1 MDRAVTHYEKGN
13 SFYEQG
19 RMNDAI
25 DAYREALRLKPDYS
39 EGYNNLGAALQA
51 IGRMDEAISAYREAV
66 RLNAAYATAWSNLGS
81 ALQHQGNI
89 NDAITAYGEAIRLKP
104 DYAMAHYNLGNALRA
119 LHHANEAIGAFR
131 TAVRLKPD
139 LAEAHSNLG
148 AVLHEQERLDESLA
162 EYQEALKLRPNWG
175 SAAAQVVHLLRQL
188 CRWDELAPRAEALR
202 HAIVTDGPLSKGIPP
217 FSMLVA
223 DTTPAE
229 QLRCARQWVS
239 YKNFVTRDSVRRASG
254 RRNDRLRIGYLSADF
269 REHAVSYLIAGTL
282 ESHDRSAV
290 EITAYSYSPPDS
302 SPMRRRIESAVEHFV
317 DIAHM
322 QDQTAAAR
330 IADDGID
337 VLVDLQGYT
346 HHARTGILTFR
357 PAPIQA
363 QFLGYPGTM
372 GTRLVDYLIADK
384 FIIPESHFRHYA
396 ERIVHLPDCYQPNDP
411 QRAIGPA
418 PTRSEAGLPG
428 TGLVFCSFNETYKIS
443 RAIFEVWMRLLSA
456 VPDSVLWLMSSNRW
470 APENLRKEAQ
480 RLGVDA
486 QRLIFAPRV
495 APAAHRGRLALADLV
510 LDTLPYNAHTTASD
524 ALWSGVPVLT
534 CPGETFA
541 SRVAG
546 SLLQTMRLLELI
558 AGSLEEYEQKA
569 MQLGGQPERLAALKA
584 KVKEC
589 RQNSPLFDAARFA
602 RHLEAAY
609 RAMWDR
615 HTRGKPPAAFS
626 V

>member
-1 MDRAVTHYEKGN
+1 MDRAVAHYEKGN
-13 SFYEQG
+13 SLYEQG
-19 RMNDAI
+19 RMEDAI
-25 DAYREALRLKPDYS
+25 AAYREAVRLKPDYS

-66 RLNAAYATAWSNLGS
+66 RINAAYATAWSNLGS
-81 ALQHQGNI
+81 ALQHEGKI
-89 NDAITAYGEAIRLKP
+89 NDAITAYHQAIQLKP
-104 DYAMAHYNLGNALRA
+104 DYAMAHYNLGNAMRA
-119 LHHANEAIGAFR
+119 LHHANEAIDSFR

-139 LAEAHSNLG
+139 FAEAHSNLG

-217 FSMLVA
+217 FSMLIA
-223 DTTPAE
+223 ETTPAE
-229 QLRCARQWVS
+229 QLRCARQWVA
-239 YKNFVTRDSVRRASG
+239 YKNLAARDGARRASG
-254 RRNDRLRIGYLSADF
+254 PGNGRLRIGYLSADF
-269 REHAVSYLIAGTL
+269 REHAISYLIAGAL
-282 ESHDRSAV
+282 ESHDRGAV
-290 EITAYSYSPPDS
+290 EVTAYSYSPPDA

-317 DIAHM
+317 DVAHM
-322 QDQTAAAR
+322 QDQAAAAR

-384 FIIPESHFRHYA
+384 FIIPESKFRHYA
-396 ERIVHLPDCYQPNDP
+396 ERIVHLPDSYQPNDP
-411 QRAIGPA
+411 QRAIGPT
-418 PTRSEAGLPG
+418 PTRSEAGLPE
-428 TGLVFCSFNETYKIS
+428 TGVVFCSFNETYKIS

-456 VPDSVLWLMSSNRW
+456 VPSSVLWLMSSNRW
-470 APENLRKEAQ
+470 APDNLRREAQ
-480 RLGVDA
+480 LRSVDER
-486 QRLIFAPRV
+486 RLIFAPRV
-495 APAAHRGRLALADLV
+495 SPPAHRGRLTLADLV

-546 SLLQTMRLLELI
+546 SLLQTMHLPELI
-558 AGSLEEYEQKA
+558 AGSPQEYEQKA
-569 MQLGGQPERLAALKA
+569 SELGRHPERLANLKA
-584 KVKEC
+584 KVREL
-589 RQNSPLFDAARFA
+589 RQTSPLFDAVRFA

-615 HTRGKPPAAFS
+615 HTRGEPPAAFS